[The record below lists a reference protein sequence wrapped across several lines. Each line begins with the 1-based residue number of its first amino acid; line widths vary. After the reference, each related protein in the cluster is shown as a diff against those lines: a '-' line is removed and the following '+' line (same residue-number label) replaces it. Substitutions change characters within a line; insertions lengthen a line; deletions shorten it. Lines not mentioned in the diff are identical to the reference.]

1 MTYLLDA
8 NVWIDALRG
17 SDPNVIRR
25 MNNVIADDVRLSSI
39 VLGELRLG
47 VKKRGSAKQYRQVEV
62 LAGSY
67 ELVGVGDPV
76 AEYYADIRF
85 ELESIGQPI
94 GSNDLWI
101 AAQALANDLVLVTAN
116 DGEFSRVPSL
126 KLENWR
132 L

>member
-1 MTYLLDA
+1 
-8 NVWIDALRG
+8 
-17 SDPNVIRR
+17 

-39 VLGELRLG
+39 VLGKL
-47 VKKRGSAKQYRQVEV
+47 
-62 LAGSY
+62 
-67 ELVGVGDPV
+67 
-76 AEYYADIRF
+76 RF

-101 AAQALANDLVLVTAN
+101 AAQAVANDLVLVTAN
-116 DGEFSRVPSL
+116 DGEFSRVLSL

>member
-25 MNNVIADDVRLSSI
+25 MNNV
-39 VLGELRLG
+39 
-47 VKKRGSAKQYRQVEV
+47 
-62 LAGSY
+62 
-67 ELVGVGDPV
+67 
-76 AEYYADIRF
+76 
-85 ELESIGQPI
+85 
-94 GSNDLWI
+94 
-101 AAQALANDLVLVTAN
+101 AQAVANDLVLVTAN

-126 KLENWR
+126 NLENWR